1 MNSRR
6 LMVPQVECLNPSTG
20 VVVGKIDAVK
30 AAKVIGDIPQNVNFA
45 VSLGT
50 LQFFPEAG
58 TGLPE
63 GAMALG
69 LVSSYSRT
77 SPKADNQRR
86 AQCAI
91 SGSARVYSITSSAWA
106 SSVGDTSRPRDFAVL
121 RLITSSKG
129 RRRGPLENPTG
140 YRSSGPFLIF
150 GWLHGCLLAAAQ
162 DERVL
167 ARVREPAGVSGGG
180 DPDCLSLRHWKGLSL
195 HYASLLFD
203 RCD

>member
-30 AAKVIGDIPQNVNFA
+30 VAKAIGDIPQNVNFA

-91 SGSARVYSITSSAWA
+91 TGRSREPQLVRIGNRLCAAVCKTPMILFGLQPGQTAPRGNHGNCAQILARSCAT
-106 SSVGDTSRPRDFAVL
+106 
-121 RLITSSKG
+121 RLIKAADH
-129 RRRGPLENPTG
+129 TG
-140 YRSSGPFLIF
+140 YRLVT
-150 GWLHGCLLAAAQ
+150 
-162 DERVL
+162 R
-167 ARVREPAGVSGGG
+167 
-180 DPDCLSLRHWKGLSL
+180 DC
-195 HYASLLFD
+195 
-203 RCD
+203 